1 MLWGDGCKNIEEY
14 YNKCV
19 GVPVQLLPT
28 VLGLKLAVDL
38 DLGSKY
44 VSASFQRCIF
54 FNSSHMKRNIGR
66 LKFFFVLALHAIKGA
81 QSRYFEVFW
90 PRTKLPLN

>member
-1 MLWGDGCKNIEEY
+1 MLWGCHKNIEEY
-14 YNKCV
+14 YNESV

-44 VSASFQRCIF
+44 VSESFSDMYFLRF
-54 FNSSHMKRNIGR
+54 FTYE
-66 LKFFFVLALHAIKGA
+66 A
-81 QSRYFEVFW
+81 
-90 PRTKLPLN
+90 